1 VSRLA
6 ASFYSTRPSLHAF
19 VMKQL
24 GCLCVGLAVGA
35 LDWVAIMLNGLM
47 YRFLA
52 AFAVMFMTSSVAL
65 ANLVANIDLSR
76 QLMTVSVDGTP
87 YAQWRVSTGR
97 NGYGTPTG
105 SFRPYLLRRMH
116 YSSKYENSPMPH
128 SVFFRGGFAIH
139 GTQYVKRLGIR
150 ASHGC
155 VRLHPRNA
163 AKLYHLVLVNGLDN
177 TRIRIHW

>member
-1 VSRLA
+1 MPSVFSLA
-6 ASFYSTRPSLHAF
+6 LPAF
-19 VMKQL
+19 
-24 GCLCVGLAVGA
+24 VGLA
-35 LDWVAIMLNGLM
+35 L
-47 YRFLA
+47 
-52 AFAVMFMTSSVAL
+52 SSEVAL

-76 QLMTVSVDGTP
+76 QLMTITVHGQP
-87 YAQWRVSTGR
+87 YARWKVSTGR
-97 NGYGTPTG
+97 AGYGTPTG

-128 SVFFRGGFAIH
+128 SVFFRGGYAIH
-139 GTQYVKRLGIR
+139 GTQYVKRLGRR

-163 AKLYHLVLVNGLDN
+163 ARLYRLVLMHGFDK

>member
-1 VSRLA
+1 MC
-6 ASFYSTRPSLHAF
+6 SL
-19 VMKQL
+19 L
-24 GCLCVGLAVGA
+24 PA
-35 LDWVAIMLNGLM
+35 LTAL
-47 YRFLA
+47 FL
-52 AFAVMFMTSSVAL
+52 SVQSAL
-65 ANLVANIDLSR
+65 ASLVANIDLSR
-76 QLMTVSVDGTP
+76 QVMTVTVDGAH
-87 YAQWRVSTGR
+87 YAQWKVSTGR

-128 SVFFRGGFAIH
+128 SVFFRGGYAIH
-139 GTQYVKRLGIR
+139 GTQYIKRLGRR

-163 AKLYHLVLVNGLDN
+163 AQLYRLVLVYGLDN

>member
-1 VSRLA
+1 MPNRLTYFLVPA
-6 ASFYSTRPSLHAF
+6 
-19 VMKQL
+19 
-24 GCLCVGLAVGA
+24 LAVLLLSA
-35 LDWVAIMLNGLM
+35 QA
-47 YRFLA
+47 
-52 AFAVMFMTSSVAL
+52 AL
-65 ANLVANIDLSR
+65 ANVVANIDLSR
-76 QLMTVSVDGTP
+76 QVMTVTVDGAR

-128 SVFFRGGFAIH
+128 SVFFRGGYAIH
-139 GTQYVKRLGIR
+139 GTQYVKRLGRR

-163 AKLYHLVLVNGLDN
+163 AQLYRLVLVYGLDN